1 MVRSRHLEV
10 HRRAVDVDHS
20 IVVGSIA
27 FGPSHQGV
35 MGVQKVHKQKVLL
48 DTLQAQDAVQ
58 EPRHTSAAFALPCSS
73 VSNQFS

>member
-1 MVRSRHLEV
+1 
-10 HRRAVDVDHS
+10 
-20 IVVGSIA
+20 
-27 FGPSHQGV
+27 